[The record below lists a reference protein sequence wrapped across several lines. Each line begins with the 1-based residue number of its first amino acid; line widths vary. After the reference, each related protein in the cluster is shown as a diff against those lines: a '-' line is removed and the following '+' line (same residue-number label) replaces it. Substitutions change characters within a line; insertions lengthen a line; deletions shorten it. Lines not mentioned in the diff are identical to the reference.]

1 MPPPMT
7 TAPAAP
13 AAPTLSTRARC
24 LGIARAP
31 PIDGFRQK
39 GREVDD
45 LQLRAGRAHPVVEH
59 YGAEGARDRQRFGSG
74 AGRLTY
80 ALLVDGPA
88 APFLHEHA
96 RASGAAAEGALAI
109 ARHLHRPACR
119 RRQLARRLANVVVP
133 REIAGVVVGD
143 RPFAGE
149 RLQLALAHETG
160 QELGVMHHLVQPAD
174 VRVLV
179 ADRVE
184 AVRAGGDDLRHPG
197 LVQRADV
204 LLGQLLKRVLVT
216 HAPRGV
222 AGARL
227 ARPQVAKSTPAS
239 LSSFAVDLAPC

>member
-7 TAPAAP
+7 TAPAS
-13 AAPTLSTRARC
+13 PTLSTRARC

-31 PIDGFRQK
+31 PIDGFRQE
-39 GREVDD
+39 R
-45 LQLRAGRAHPVVEH
+45 RAGRAHAVVEH

-149 RLQLALAHETG
+149 RIQLAL
-160 QELGVMHHLVQPAD
+160 
-174 VRVLV
+174 
-179 ADRVE
+179 
-184 AVRAGGDDLRHPG
+184 
-197 LVQRADV
+197 
-204 LLGQLLKRVLVT
+204 
-216 HAPRGV
+216 
-222 AGARL
+222 
-227 ARPQVAKSTPAS
+227 
-239 LSSFAVDLAPC
+239 